1 MEESLQSVV
10 IECTRASDEEQ
21 KTFPVIIGA
30 LSAAG
35 VERYHADLVKH
46 EKTYYTAAGQSFVVE
61 SRPCEEAP
69 TQVFHADQIEAAVRA
84 SQRQQIGYREF
95 CRRVLQAGCAG
106 YWVSITGQRAVY
118 YGRTGETHVELFP
131 TSTS

>member
-1 MEESLQSVV
+1 MEQHIQNVV
-10 IECTRASDEEQ
+10 VECTRASDEER
-21 KTFPVIIGA
+21 KTFPAIIAELVG
-30 LSAAG
+30 AG

-46 EKTYYTAAGQSFVVE
+46 EKTYYTRAGQSCVVE
-61 SRPCEEAP
+61 SQPCDDAP
-69 TQVFHADQIEAAVRA
+69 AQAFLAEQIEAAVRA

-106 YWVSITGQRAVY
+106 YWVSITGKRAVY

>member
-1 MEESLQSVV
+1 M
-10 IECTRASDEEQ
+10 
-21 KTFPVIIGA
+21 FPVIVGA

-35 VERYHADLVKH
+35 VERYHADLVKR
-46 EKTYYTAAGQSFVVE
+46 EKTYYTPDGQSFVVA
-61 SRPCEEAP
+61 SDPCDDAP
-69 TQVFHADQIEAAVRA
+69 AQTLQADQVEAAVRA

-106 YWVSITGQRAVY
+106 YWVSITGKRAVY